1 MIISITNAVAIQN
14 IRTLE
19 HRTLEH
25 RALEYRIL
33 EHSIYIKV
41 SLLSP

>member
-14 IRTLE
+14 IRALE